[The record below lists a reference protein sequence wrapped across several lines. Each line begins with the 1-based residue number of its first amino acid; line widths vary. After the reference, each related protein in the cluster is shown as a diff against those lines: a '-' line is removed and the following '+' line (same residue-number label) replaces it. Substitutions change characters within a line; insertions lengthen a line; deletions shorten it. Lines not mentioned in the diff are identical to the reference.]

1 MLAEQRREEILKIV
15 KDRKTISVPELCT
28 LLNSSESTIR
38 RDLVL
43 LDRQN
48 RLVRLHGG
56 AALPEKQFVMKDEL
70 FADKYELLASLIEDL
85 KKELSIALEENKK
98 DYKSPKDY
106 YMEVIILL
114 LSHISSNIDIY
125 NAILKKNN
133 NSIVIDM
140 LYDTLIKNIS
150 NELDKTE
157 RTTDIPLEIV
167 TKFYVTAVTN
177 ICLDYIRYPKKYK
190 RDVLINYLDILIPNV
205 FY

>member
-1 MLAEQRREEILKIV
+1 MEKKIDKRILKT
-15 KDRKTISVPELCT
+15 KKSLYEG
-28 LLNSSESTIR
+28 LLE
-38 RDLVL
+38 
-43 LDRQN
+43 
-48 RLVRLHGG
+48 
-56 AALPEKQFVMKDEL
+56 VMKEKTFEDIKISDICDKAMTNRSTFYDH

-85 KKELSIALEENKK
+85 KKELSVALEENKK
-98 DYKSPKDY
+98 EYESPKEY

-150 NELDKTE
+150 KELDETK

-190 RDVLINYLDILIPNV
+190 KDVLINYLDILIPND